1 MRTTSALTAVA
12 ATTGVLLLAAVAAVD
27 AQNTTVACLE
37 CTSFN
42 KQQCEANNGD
52 GECVWGGARSE
63 NDKSCITD
71 SGEGCI
77 GCGCDSDGGSGA
89 FLVVLLL
96 IIIVVTWCMPMC
108 SGVLSQRLEWQCD
121 RPPACEQFRR

>member
-77 GCGCDSDGGSGA
+77 GCGCDSEGDGGSGA

-96 IIIVVTWCMPMC
+96 IIIGSIGLCIKFCPCC
-108 SGVLSQRLEWQCD
+108 SKEEDGTS
-121 RPPACEQFRR
+121 